1 MAIDKSRTAP
11 IIKIGIGFLA
21 IVLAISV
28 GGSIIPGLA
37 AFFGTSKTDTGTR
50 TGGGVLEDAAQR
62 FAGQVAYGEQALA
75 SDPASLT
82 VLVALANTYGDWASA
97 IETFTSD
104 PVTPGMYREKAV
116 TYYRKALEIEPGD
129 FNVAVDYA
137 ITLYYSGRAAE
148 AASVV
153 DGVLA
158 KDPKFVPALFN
169 GGIFYAEAGRDA
181 DAARVLNTYLAA
193 DPNGAQGNPDVA
205 RNIIAELAKRQSAG
219 PASTASTP

>member
-11 IIKIGIGFLA
+11 IVKVGIG
-21 IVLAISV
+21 VLAVFLIIGVSS
-28 GGSIIPGLA
+28 SIIPGLA
-37 AFFGTSKTDTGTR
+37 AFFGTSQSDTGAQTKA
-50 TGGGVLEDAAQR
+50 GVLEDAAQR

-116 TYYRKALEIEPGD
+116 TYYRKALEIEPDD

-137 ITLYYSGRAAE
+137 TTLYYSGRAAE

-158 KDPKFVPALFN
+158 KDPKFLPALFN
-169 GGIFYAEAGRDA
+169 GGIFYAEAGRYA
-181 DAARVLNTYLAA
+181 DATRVLNAYLAA

-205 RNIIAELAKRQSAG
+205 RNIIAELAKKQSAG
-219 PASTASTP
+219 PASTATTP